1 ISTLGCPTRFVLSF
15 AFYFPVCVHSRYMKD
30 AEDTRSK
37 CGEDSVLY
45 LGSAVKGI
53 KLSPNSTTQWYAGL
67 EREVELLADN
77 YFDIFLLNVTA
88 VDSGRYKFTSDSSV
102 LIYTQCIRFQCIIT
116 FSFAG
121 CLDNKSTD
129 QSEESNTILVLS
141 IVGLMAALLTISYV
155 TVTNMLIQRR
165 KKNPQE
171 QLLDAPFEK
180 KDLMLIYTLGPN
192 WSGQASIKHDVCVR
206 DPVQL
211 VWAHCILE

>member
-30 AEDTRSK
+30 AEDARSK
-37 CGEDSVLY
+37 CGDDSVLY

-53 KLSPNSTTQWYAGL
+53 NTTQWYAGL
-67 EREVELLADN
+67 EREVELLADHS
-77 YFDIFLLNVTA
+77 FDIFLLNVTA
-88 VDSGRYKFTSDSSV
+88 VDSGRYKCLSSV
-102 LIYTQCIRFQCIIT
+102 LIYTQCISFQCIIT

-141 IVGLMAALLTISYV
+141 IVGLMAALPTISSMYF
-155 TVTNMLIQRR
+155 TFQ
-165 KKNPQE
+165 

-192 WSGQASIKHDVCVR
+192 WSGQASLKHDVCV
-206 DPVQL
+206 
-211 VWAHCILE
+211 